1 MPSYDGENPTKPE
14 DSNGI
19 YIFTGWSPAI
29 STVTGNVLYTAQYSV
44 KHKYTVTWKNYDDT
58 VLETDT
64 DVLEGTTPTYD
75 GETPTKPEDNQ
86 GVYIFTG
93 WSPAVS
99 AVTGDVTYTAVF
111 SSGDKCG
118 ENAYWAFD
126 ETTGTL
132 IISGSGEMYDYSYKG
147 STDNF
152 APWFE
157 LASQIKVV
165 EIDTGITKLGNYAFL
180 KCNGITDVY
189 FNGTKSQW
197 DAVSNKKGAVIP
209 SAAVIHYDED
219 PIYSITISECEH
231 CTITADKETAT
242 EGETVILKISTDK
255 EYWFRSV
262 KCNGIELTKDPKGRY
277 YFTMPASEAVV
288 TVEVFKYTLVPAKEA
303 TCTEAGNISYYSG
316 SDGYYYLYENNT
328 FVETTLEAV
337 TINATGHDWSV
348 PEYSWTATE
357 NGFKCTAIRTCN
369 NGNHSETEEVIAAY
383 AVVTEP
389 TADAKGLGRYT
400 ATFTNTAF
408 DVQTKDV
415 DIDPKSIINAAN
427 ITLGGELGLNFYLT
441 IPDVLVNEGAKVVM
455 NGPEGEKEVVLST
468 LTKDDKGRYKI
479 TYKLK
484 AIFADRDVSLKITSS
499 NGDELP
505 MYKES
510 GDRIENNVLT
520 YSIYDYVESSKNYT
534 ALTDN
539 DRKIINAM
547 YTYAAYSAKWKY
559 HTDVPAGTDEL
570 PEITQAQ
577 FEKYA
582 LKQSGSSEGI
592 KLTGAALVLDS
603 NTAFRLYFTSSEDVS
618 EHTIKLGDTVLI
630 PHETSTTG
638 KYYVDIENIG
648 AGNLKTDYTVSFDN
662 SYSVTVSAMTYVY
675 NYLRSGMSDAE
686 LYDLLKALYAYSEAV
701 NPTNES

>member
-1 MPSYDGENPTKPE
+1 MNKLVIGKDITSFGSFYRWDYYTLTDIYFEGTRTQWNKFSFGEPGLPGNPRIHYGGCGDDANWSFDAETGTLTISGEGEMYDYDDAHLRYAPWYDIRASIKSVKIGSDITRIGDYAFGYCTNLTDIYYEGTSAQWNALPRTIRRYPSNCQIHTIDFCGEYAIWTFDKYRIHTNEDYNPE
-14 DSNGI
+14 DV
-19 YIFTGWSPAI
+19 
-29 STVTGNVLYTAQYSV
+29 VT
-44 KHKYTVTWKNYDDT
+44 KYTVTWKNWDGT

-64 DVLEGTTPTYD
+64 QLSYGDTPAYNGSLPTKVEDAQYTYTFRGWNDGTKTYAAD
-75 GETPTKPEDNQ
+75 ALPLVGGNTTYTTVFEKNAKHYTVTLPEHMEFVGDAAEQFEYGATVQFKVSSGYTASNVRYGETELLPDDN
-86 GVYIFTG
+86 GVY
-93 WSPAVS
+93 
-99 AVTGDVTYTAVF
+99 
-111 SSGDKCG
+111 
-118 ENAYWAFD
+118 
-126 ETTGTL
+126 TL
-132 IISGSGEMYDYSYKG
+132 TVEGNTEVK
-147 STDNF
+147 
-152 APWFE
+152 AE
-157 LASQIKVV
+157 LASAR
-165 EIDTGITKLGNYAFL
+165 N
-180 KCNGITDVY
+180 
-189 FNGTKSQW
+189 
-197 DAVSNKKGAVIP
+197 
-209 SAAVIHYDED
+209 
-219 PIYSITISECEH
+219 
-231 CTITADKETAT
+231 
-242 EGETVILKISTDK
+242 
-255 EYWFRSV
+255 
-262 KCNGIELTKDPKGRY
+262 
-277 YFTMPASEAVV
+277 
-288 TVEVFKYTLVPAKEA
+288 
-303 TCTEAGNISYYSG
+303 
-316 SDGYYYLYENNT
+316 
-328 FVETTLEAV
+328 
-337 TINATGHDWSV
+337 
-348 PEYSWTATE
+348 
-357 NGFKCTAIRTCN
+357 
-369 NGNHSETEEVIAAY
+369 
-383 AVVTEP
+383 
-389 TADAKGLGRYT
+389 
-400 ATFTNTAF
+400 
-408 DVQTKDV
+408 
-415 DIDPKSIINAAN
+415 IINASS

-468 LTKDDKGRYKI
+468 LTKDDKGRYKL

-499 NGDELP
+499 TGDELP

-510 GDRIENNVLT
+510 GDKFENNVLT
-520 YSIYDYVESSKNYT
+520 YSIYDYVESSKNYPS
-534 ALTDN
+534 LTDN

-675 NYLRSGMSDAE
+675 NYLRSGMNDTE

-701 NPTNES
+701 TPTNES

>member
-1 MPSYDGENPTKPE
+1 MNKLVIGKDITSFGSFYRWDYYTLTDIYFEGTRTQWNKFSFGEPGLPGNPRIHYGGGGDDANWSFDAETGTLTISGEGEMYDYDDAHLRYAPWYDIRASIKSVKIGSDITRIGDYAFGYCTNLTDIYYEGTSAQWNAFPQAFGAYPSKCQIHTIDFCGEYAIWTFDTATGRLTISGEGDMEDYSDPHYMPWYDIRNSITSVVISAGITRIGDNAFDWCAVKDIYYEGTQAMWNALPKGENACPPKYRIHTNEDYNPE
-14 DSNGI
+14 DV
-19 YIFTGWSPAI
+19 
-29 STVTGNVLYTAQYSV
+29 VT
-44 KHKYTVTWKNYDDT
+44 KYTVTWKNWDGT

-64 DVLEGTTPTYD
+64 QLSYGDTPAYNGSLPTKVEDAQYTYTFRGWNDGTKTYAAD
-75 GETPTKPEDNQ
+75 ALPLVGGNTTYTTVFEKNAKHYTVTLPEHMEFVGDAAEQFEYGATVQFKVSSGYTASNVRYGETELLPDDN
-86 GVYIFTG
+86 GVY
-93 WSPAVS
+93 
-99 AVTGDVTYTAVF
+99 
-111 SSGDKCG
+111 
-118 ENAYWAFD
+118 
-126 ETTGTL
+126 TL
-132 IISGSGEMYDYSYKG
+132 TVEGNTEVK
-147 STDNF
+147 
-152 APWFE
+152 AE
-157 LASQIKVV
+157 LASAR
-165 EIDTGITKLGNYAFL
+165 N
-180 KCNGITDVY
+180 
-189 FNGTKSQW
+189 
-197 DAVSNKKGAVIP
+197 
-209 SAAVIHYDED
+209 
-219 PIYSITISECEH
+219 
-231 CTITADKETAT
+231 
-242 EGETVILKISTDK
+242 
-255 EYWFRSV
+255 
-262 KCNGIELTKDPKGRY
+262 
-277 YFTMPASEAVV
+277 
-288 TVEVFKYTLVPAKEA
+288 
-303 TCTEAGNISYYSG
+303 
-316 SDGYYYLYENNT
+316 
-328 FVETTLEAV
+328 
-337 TINATGHDWSV
+337 
-348 PEYSWTATE
+348 
-357 NGFKCTAIRTCN
+357 
-369 NGNHSETEEVIAAY
+369 
-383 AVVTEP
+383 
-389 TADAKGLGRYT
+389 
-400 ATFTNTAF
+400 
-408 DVQTKDV
+408 
-415 DIDPKSIINAAN
+415 IINASS

-468 LTKDDKGRYKI
+468 LTKDDKGRYKL

-499 NGDELP
+499 TGDELP

-510 GDRIENNVLT
+510 GDKFENNVLT
-520 YSIYDYVESSKNYT
+520 YSIYDYVESSKNYPS
-534 ALTDN
+534 LTDN

-675 NYLRSGMSDAE
+675 NYLKSGMNDAE

-701 NPTNES
+701 NPINES